1 MEHKHDSFWGEHIV
15 PPDPNTW
22 YDPCVP
28 KYEIKDV
35 ESFAILA
42 ADKAERTVKIAKN
55 YLSPLFAMEYNKKYQ
70 QNQNIEYFIVKVSD
84 WEKRCVE
91 ITEAVL
97 AGTAHESI
105 RTLHDYFAYIC
116 EWQ

>member
-1 MEHKHDSFWGEHIV
+1 MDHKHDPFWGDHIV
-15 PPDPNTW
+15 PPDPMTF

-28 KYEIKDV
+28 KYVIKDV

-42 ADKAERTVKIAKN
+42 ADKGERTVKIAKE
-55 YLSPLFAMEYNKKYQ
+55 YLSPMFAVECNKKHK
-70 QNQNIEYFIVKVSD
+70 QNQNIEYFIVKVAD
-84 WEKRCVE
+84 WEGRCVE
-91 ITEAVL
+91 ITEAILVD
-97 AGTAHESI
+97 GAHESI